1 VPGHGTPA
9 ARGSKEE
16 HDATCNRRPARYDP
30 KELLFNMTER
40 SKPDMQ
46 WSERYGYDQ
55 HPEEYSG
62 KNKGY
67 SNIFLTNT
75 CQISWGHREL
85 LADAEYER
93 QNTPSCRRFP
103 SVVEAKKRQTP
114 DSPPKIRFAPDSP
127 LEQVGF
133 EPLVPLWKR
142 KAFPGPRQIDLW
154 ILVLAENHAT
164 HALEG
169 PRACVPLAPPCRGL
183 PATGG
188 SCATIR

>member
-16 HDATCNRRPARYDP
+16 HDTTCNRRPARYDP

-127 LEQVGF
+127 PEQAGF
-133 EPLVPLWKR
+133 EPSAYCLESSVSRAVRAGAATRPAGAVPDPSPHSQK
-142 KAFPGPRQIDLW
+142 
-154 ILVLAENHAT
+154 
-164 HALEG
+164 
-169 PRACVPLAPPCRGL
+169 
-183 PATGG
+183 
-188 SCATIR
+188 